1 MELDS
6 KNKAIAVG
14 ASIFILTLGWTFFLD
29 QMKITPDF
37 LLVSIGNIQVL
48 GLFLSVSF
56 AGFAI
61 LFSATMGLI
70 TAFADKDDRTR
81 VYIATIIP
89 SLLACAVAAILFSNF
104 AQWYPLAL
112 FYFGCIPLIL
122 ETARLKRL
130 ELKNFPVIRSSY
142 SSAKRGLQVLG
153 VGILVTLAVTALPQ
167 SSALYSGFEESLFAG
182 KVVQQLDVQK
192 IAADFLINTQ
202 RNTLTQ
208 IIAAESFQKLRTLND
223 PDAQTFVALV
233 DATLANVQ
241 SAAYRERIIQQVVT
255 QQENL
260 DTQALLTQIQSRVPG
275 YGALREYYWAL
286 AAFLGS
292 LVFFLV
298 SMFVLQPLSA
308 VFGSVIYT
316 VLPDGHAASRT
327 PSSSSTLE
335 TSSGGWATPETTPSA
350 PPAPAFTGW
359 EAPAESP
366 SISSEP
372 NVEPAVPTYTHVDEP
387 APTPTN
393 EIPPATPTTSPPAQQ

>member
-6 KNKAIAVG
+6 RNKATVVG
-14 ASIFILTLGWTFFLD
+14 VSIFILTLGWAFFLD

-37 LLVSIGNIQVL
+37 LLVSIGSVQIL
-48 GLFLSVSF
+48 GIFLSATF
-56 AGFAI
+56 AGFVV
-61 LFSATMGLI
+61 LFTATIGLI

-81 VYIATIIP
+81 VYISTIVP
-89 SLLACAVAAILFSNF
+89 SLLASAVSAILFSNF

-112 FYFGCIPLIL
+112 FYFGSIPLIL

-130 ELKNFPVIRSSY
+130 ELKNFAVVRSSY

-202 RNTLTQ
+202 TNTLNQ
-208 IIAAESFQKLRTLND
+208 VIDAESFQKLRTLND
-223 PDAQTFVALV
+223 PDAQAFVALM
-233 DATLANVQ
+233 DATLQNVKTP
-241 SAAYRERIIQQVVT
+241 AYRERIIQQVAT
-255 QQENL
+255 QQEGL
-260 DTQALLTQIQSRVPG
+260 DTHALLTQIQNRVPG
-275 YGALREYYWAL
+275 YGALRDYYWAL

-292 LVFFLV
+292 LVFFMV

-308 VFGSVIYT
+308 VFGSVIHT
-316 VLPDGHAASRT
+316 ILSDGQTTSRPATTNST
-327 PSSSSTLE
+327 PE
-335 TSSGGWATPETTPSA
+335 TSSGGWATPETTPQTA
-350 PPAPAFTGW
+350 NTLTFTGW
-359 EAPAESP
+359 EPSTESP

-372 NVEPAVPTYTHVDEP
+372 NAQPEVPTYTHVDEP
-387 APTPTN
+387 ATAT
-393 EIPPATPTTSPPAQQ
+393 EIPPAAQQ